1 LQVAKFFGFVKK
13 LKEVSPSQN
22 IDAKA
27 KNPQILLPHSG
38 GVFLHDGSHFSESG
52 LKPLT
57 L

>member
-1 LQVAKFFGFVKK
+1 LQVAKFFEYVKK
-13 LKEVSPSQN
+13 LKEASPAQN
-22 IDAKA
+22 VDAKA

-38 GVFLHDGSHFSESG
+38 CVFLRDGSHLSESG

>member
-1 LQVAKFFGFVKK
+1 LQVAKFFEFVKK
-13 LKEVSPSQN
+13 LKEAPPSQN
-22 IDAKA
+22 IDEKA